1 MGNKQSTAEYESATE
16 SSSISKQKPRTYM
29 DTRIPVFF
37 NKKMYIVIDFYFK
50 SKINNS
56 INLDVLKNNH
66 ELKTHVKD
74 IILSAFNKLVCK
86 AHISDTN
93 VLFVLKRKNNHD
105 YLELNTVADLSS
117 DVRNSEYNKSSND
130 ISIQGIKM
138 AIVTELYT
146 YMSKECGIVVS
157 PTETLVI
164 LYNTLY
170 NVDVYQKP

>member
-16 SSSISKQKPRTYM
+16 TSSISKPKPYM

-74 IILSAFNKLVCK
+74 IILSAFNKVVCK

-93 VLFVLKRKNNHD
+93 LLFVLKRKNNHD

-117 DVRNSEYNKSSND
+117 DVRNSEYNKGPND

-170 NVDVYQKP
+170 NVEVYQKP

>member
-1 MGNKQSTAEYESATE
+1 MGNNQSTAEYESATE
-16 SSSISKQKPRTYM
+16 TSSITKSKPYM

-50 SKINNS
+50 SKLNNS

-117 DVRNSEYNKSSND
+117 DARNSEHNKSPND

-170 NVDVYQKP
+170 NVEVYQKP

>member
-1 MGNKQSTAEYESATE
+1 MGNNQSTAEYESATE
-16 SSSISKQKPRTYM
+16 TSSISKPKPYM

-74 IILSAFNKLVCK
+74 IILTAFNKVTCK

-117 DVRNSEYNKSSND
+117 NVRNSEYNKSPND
-130 ISIQGIKM
+130 NSSIQGIKM
-138 AIVTELYT
+138 AIVTELFTYT
-146 YMSKECGIVVS
+146 SKECGIVVS

-170 NVDVYQKP
+170 NVEVYQKP